1 MKNKL
6 KNFLIALVL
15 FTTSGLAS
23 AEKDV
28 KAIDAVKNSNV
39 LIYIQPFEYIN
50 EVKLQ
55 HFSQELWIVQ
65 GPMVEDIAKEKFKQ
79 SYGEVSMC
87 EGNQSGKILI
97 WLQPKMFYNGQLQ
110 VFYGE
115 VKANVYTGIGNY
127 IDTYIGE
134 STQHGSLGIQP
145 NYWLEK
151 SYTQAI
157 DQIQVKMHADKR
169 LQALIDDSD
178 SALTADTPCS
188 MVTLL
193 PVPRIRAMSF

>member
-1 MKNKL
+1 MKNKF
-6 KNFLIALVL
+6 KNLLLLLVL
-15 FTTSGLAS
+15 CTASGLAS
-23 AEKDV
+23 AEKV
-28 KAIDAVKNSNV
+28 IDTSKNSNV

-55 HFSQELWIVQ
+55 HFSQELWFAQ
-65 GPMVEDIAKEKFKQ
+65 GPMVEDIAKEKLKQ
-79 SYGEVSMC
+79 IYGNVSMC

-115 VKANVYTGIGNY
+115 VKVNVYNGMGNY
-127 IDTYIGE
+127 IDTYSGK
-134 STQHGSLGIQP
+134 SAQHGSLGIKP
-145 NYWLEK
+145 SYWLEK

-157 DQIQVKMHADKR
+157 DQIQVKMQADKR
-169 LQALIDDSD
+169 LQALIDDTD
-178 SALTADTPCS
+178 AVTAADTPCS

>member
-6 KNFLIALVL
+6 KNFLLALAL
-15 FTTSGLAS
+15 FTASGLAI
-23 AEKDV
+23 AEEV
-28 KAIDAVKNSNV
+28 ESAIDASKNPNV

-55 HFSQELWIVQ
+55 HFSQELWFAQ
-65 GPMVEDIAKEKFKQ
+65 GPIVEDIAKEKLKQ
-79 SYGEVSMC
+79 TYGDVSTC

-115 VKANVYTGIGNY
+115 VKANVYTGMGKY
-127 IDTYIGE
+127 IDSYVGK
-134 STQHGSLGIQP
+134 SAQQGSLGIKP
-145 NYWLEK
+145 SYWIEK
-151 SYTQAI
+151 SYSQAI
-157 DQIQVKMHADKR
+157 DQMQGKMQADKR
-169 LQALIDDSD
+169 LQALIEDPNTSL
-178 SALTADTPCS
+178 AADTPCS

-193 PVPRIRAMSF
+193 PIPRIRAMSF